1 MMHTIRKPH
10 QGHVFRTAKP
20 LTRGQRD
27 QLVACFHAE
36 AEPSGMRLGG
46 RRRMPEML
54 LDDIGRVVV
63 KSYYRGGLIA
73 RFNRQHYFRWRAPRS
88 DREFD
93 WLNRVRQL
101 GIRAPEPIATAYRG
115 GLFCRCWLVSRAVPV
130 ATSLAQLS
138 VERPES
144 LDAALARC
152 CRQIDRLIAHR
163 ILHPDLHPG
172 NVLVD
177 GDGETWIIDFD
188 RARHYNGPRP
198 RLVARYRRRWRR
210 AVRKH
215 GLPPVLAAMTP
226 AGAIEGM
233 DR

>member
-10 QGHVFRTAKP
+10 HGHVFRTAEP
-20 LTRGQRD
+20 LSEGQRD
-27 QLVACFHAE
+27 QLLACFRAE
-36 AEPSGMRLGG
+36 AESSGMRLGG
-46 RRRMPEML
+46 RRRMPGMR

-73 RFNRQHYFRWRAPRS
+73 RFNRRHYFRGRTPRS
-88 DREFD
+88 EREFD

-101 GIRAPEPIATAYRG
+101 GIRAPEPIVAAYRG
-115 GLFCRCWLVSRAVPV
+115 VLFCRCWLVSREVPA

-152 CRQIDRLIAHR
+152 RHQIGRLIANR

-188 RARHYNGPRP
+188 RARHYGGPQP
-198 RLVARYRRRWRR
+198 RLAARYRRRWRR

-215 GLPPVLAAMTP
+215 GLPPALAAMTP
-226 AGAIEGM
+226 AGAVQGIE
-233 DR
+233 R